1 MESSNIYAELQS
13 ILLGTTYMHF
23 LVLLA
28 IGVWLIAEGALAVL
42 FVYPPP
48 FWIVVRVVRIL
59 LGAVILLEARRA
71 RVKYHFDEKER
82 KEFWKLKQGYID
94 LLTLVGVWTAV
105 DGIGTGFLGYV
116 YPIVTWQVVRLMRM
130 VAGASLIIGGRYFT
144 SKLQLT

>member
-1 MESSNIYAELQS
+1 MY
-13 ILLGTTYMHF
+13 F
-23 LVLLA
+23 LVLALVGA
-28 IGVWLIAEGALAVL
+28 WLIAEGTLAI
-42 FVYPPP
+42 FYVYPPS

-59 LGAVILLEARRA
+59 LGAAILLEARRV

-82 KEFWKLKQGYID
+82 KQLWKLRQGYLD

-116 YPIVTWQVVRLMRM
+116 YPIVTWQIVRLMRI

>member
-1 MESSNIYAELQS
+1 
-13 ILLGTTYMHF
+13 MHF

-42 FVYPPP
+42 FVYPPS